1 MSSLIQMTR
10 PKLLR
15 KAGKLPLQR
24 KRLLKDAERK
34 LLVSSKPIVTT
45 ASLTCLPMIV
55 LQAVLDDDDE
65 DDDEDEAPPP
75 TKRTNRA
82 AVLT

>member
-55 LQAVLDDDDE
+55 LQAVLDDE
-65 DDDEDEAPPP
+65 DDEDEAPPP